1 MLFLWIDVEVKTKFR
16 MPKSSGP
23 KEPWSKVPFSGELS
37 GLLFFSVIVLV
48 WFGFWNGSNLV
59 WLETKIKYDA
69 VYLIPNRTLILVW
82 DFFPHKFLNVKFSVF
97 SIFYCLPSLSQNA
110 SYDMIH
116 KLIMW
121 SYIMIMWSNS
131 TLSCIEFGV
140 DRNQSVY
147 YRFVSSP
154 RNIRIVLIGYD

>member
-1 MLFLWIDVEVKTKFR
+1 MVAKMLFLWIGIEVKTKFG

-59 WLETKIKYDA
+59 WLETKIKSDA

-82 DFFPHKFLNVKFSVF
+82 DFFPHKFLNVKISVF
-97 SIFYCLPSLSQNA
+97 SIFHCLHSIMKSKCIIW
-110 SYDMIH
+110 YDTQTDHMIIYNDH
-116 KLIMW
+116 VIKF
-121 SYIMIMWSNS
+121 N
-131 TLSCIEFGV
+131 
-140 DRNQSVY
+140 
-147 YRFVSSP
+147 FVLHWIWRWP
-154 RNIRIVLIGYD
+154 